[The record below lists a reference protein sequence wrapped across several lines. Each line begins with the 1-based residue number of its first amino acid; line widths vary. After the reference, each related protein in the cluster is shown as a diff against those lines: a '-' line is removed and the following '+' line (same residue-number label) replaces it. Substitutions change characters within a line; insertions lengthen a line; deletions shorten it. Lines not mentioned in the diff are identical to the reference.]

1 MARDH
6 IKKSSQ
12 AVNHSMHS
20 GRAVNSGI
28 EQRPATMVF
37 LMLSERHAE
46 TPGIA
51 AVRESSIVS
60 LMSTKWK
67 DT

>member
-1 MARDH
+1 
-6 IKKSSQ
+6 
-12 AVNHSMHS
+12 MHS

-46 TPGIA
+46 TPGIP

-60 LMSTKWK
+60 LMSAKWK